1 MEFSMKPMF
10 LATALAAG
18 LALPAMAETTI
29 RVHYAIPTIWADAQ
43 TKLADAFMAAN
54 PDVTVVIDGPAESY
68 EDGVQAILRDSVAG
82 NLPDVAF
89 VGLNLWRVLQ
99 ARDLAQP
106 LDGFIGDAAAFEA
119 EGYTPAL
126 RSLGQFDGVQ
136 YALGTSAS
144 TLVMYVNPALV
155 EQAGGSMEAFP
166 TDWDGVISL
175 AAKIDALSPTVDG
188 IWVQRHDWRFQSL
201 LGSFGG
207 RPMTPD
213 ESDIT
218 FDDAAGVSAAK
229 VMARFATEGGMKS
242 YSVDDARQAFPAG
255 TLGIMLESSSLL
267 NRFIE
272 GAGDKFD
279 VTVKPLIV
287 SADPASVY
295 FPTGGS
301 GIVMLATDPAQQE
314 AVWRYMTFVTGAEGA
329 KLIVENTGFA
339 PTNAKVVNDASYL
352 ADFYAKN
359 PDHKPGHEQIAAF
372 AGPWYAYPGAEGVAV
387 TDLIAAALTEVTDGG
402 ADAEASVKDL
412 ATTVRTRLGMKE

>member
-1 MEFSMKPMF
+1 MKPII
-10 LATALAAG
+10 LATALAFG
-18 LALPAMAETTI
+18 LALPAAAETTI

-54 PDVTVVIDGPAESY
+54 PDVKVTLDGPAETY
-68 EDGVQAILRDSVAG
+68 EDGVQSILRDSVAG
-82 NLPDVAF
+82 NLPDVAY

-106 LDGFIGDAAAFEA
+106 LDALIGDAAAFEA
-119 EGYTPAL
+119 EGFTPAL

-144 TLVMYVNPALV
+144 TLVVYVNPALV
-155 EQAGGSMEAFP
+155 EQAGGSMDTFP
-166 TDWDGVISL
+166 TDWEGIVEL

-201 LGSFGG
+201 LGSYGG
-207 RPMTPD
+207 RPMTAD

-218 FDDAAGVSAAK
+218 FDDAAGMAAAQL
-229 VMARFATEGGMKS
+229 MARFAAEGGMKS

-279 VTVKPLIV
+279 VTVKPLPI
-287 SADPASVY
+287 SAEPASVY

-301 GIVMLATDPAQQE
+301 GIVLLATDPAQQ
-314 AVWRYMTFVTGAEGA
+314 AAAWRYMQFVTGAEGA
-329 KLIVENTGFA
+329 KIIVENTGFA
-339 PTNAKVVNDASYL
+339 PTNARVIADASYL
-352 ADFYAKN
+352 ADFYAQN
-359 PDHKPGHEQIAAF
+359 PDHTVAHAQIADY
-372 AGPWYAYPGAEGVAV
+372 AGPWYAFPGDEGVAV
-387 TDLIAAALTEVTDGG
+387 TDLIAAALTEITDAG
-402 ADAEASVKDL
+402 ADPTTTVEAL
-412 ATTVRTRLGMKE
+412 ANTVRTRLGMTN

>member
-1 MEFSMKPMF
+1 MKQML
-10 LATALAAG
+10 LATALATCA
-18 LALPAMAETTI
+18 ALPAMADTTI

-43 TKLADAFMAAN
+43 SKLADAFMTAN
-54 PDVTVVIDGPAESY
+54 PDVKVVIDGPAESY
-68 EDGVQAILRDSVAG
+68 EDGVQRILRENVAG

-99 ARDLAQP
+99 ARELAQP

-126 RSLGQFDGVQ
+126 RSLGQFGGVQ

-144 TLVMYVNPALV
+144 TLVMYVNPSLV

-166 TDWDGVISL
+166 ADWDGIIAL
-175 AAKIDALSPTVDG
+175 AAQIDALSSTTDG
-188 IWVQRHDWRFQSL
+188 IWLQRHDWRFQSL
-201 LGSFGG
+201 LGSYGG
-207 RPMTPD
+207 RPMTAD

-218 FDDAAGVSAAK
+218 FDDAAGIAAAK
-229 VMARFATEGGMKS
+229 LMARFSTEAGMKS
-242 YSVDDARQAFPAG
+242 YGTDDARQAFPAG

-279 VTVKPLIV
+279 VTVKPLPI

-301 GIVMLATDPAQQE
+301 GIVMLATDPEQQE
-314 AVWRYMTFVTGAEGA
+314 ATWRYMTFVTGAEGA
-329 KLIVENTGFA
+329 RIIVENTGFA
-339 PTNAKVVNDASYL
+339 PTNAKVIEDASYL
-352 ADFYAKN
+352 ADFYAKS
-359 PDHKPGHEQIAAF
+359 PDHKPGHAQIAAH
-372 AGPWYAYPGAEGVAV
+372 AGPWFAFPGEEGVAV
-387 TDLIAAALTEVTDGG
+387 TDLIAAAMTEITDGG
-402 ADAEASVKDL
+402 ADPEATVKDL
-412 ATTVRTRLGMKE
+412 AETVRARLGMKN